1 MRKPYKS
8 KTKEKIM
15 QAAWELFYEQG
26 YEETTISQIIEKS
39 GTSRSAFYHHFHG
52 KEELLF
58 SVAYTYDIIY
68 EDWQK
73 QNLDSSLHSVEKLK
87 IFNVFV
93 MRSVEDSPYRSFYPT
108 LYGLP
113 VMTTG
118 MRHILN
124 PDRKYYQIMRSLV
137 KDGLESGEITSPH
150 SYTTLADMIC
160 GFQIGLTYNWCLQQQ
175 RYSLLEYAQT
185 IMDPF
190 FESLRS

>member
-87 IFNVFV
+87 IF
-93 MRSVEDSPYRSFYPT
+93 
-108 LYGLP
+108 
-113 VMTTG
+113 
-118 MRHILN
+118 
-124 PDRKYYQIMRSLV
+124 K
-137 KDGLESGEITSPH
+137 
-150 SYTTLADMIC
+150 
-160 GFQIGLTYNWCLQQQ
+160 IG
-175 RYSLLEYAQT
+175 RAHV
-185 IMDPF
+185 
-190 FESLRS
+190 